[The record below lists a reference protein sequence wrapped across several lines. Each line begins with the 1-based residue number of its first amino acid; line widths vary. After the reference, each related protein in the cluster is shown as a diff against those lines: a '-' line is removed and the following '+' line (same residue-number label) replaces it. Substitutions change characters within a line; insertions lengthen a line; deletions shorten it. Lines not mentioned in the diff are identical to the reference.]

1 MTALSYAGEQVRL
14 YDHDRF
20 MSAIFAPAT
29 VREHLFALYA
39 FNIELAKVREIVSE
53 PLIGQ
58 MRLQWWRD
66 TLDKIYAGETI
77 KHEVARPLGAAIV
90 ACGIDRAA
98 FDPLI
103 DAREFDLDGVAPS
116 DLEALLTYA
125 EGTGAPVLA
134 IALQVTGGGLDPVAA
149 EIARLAGMGWALTG
163 LLRAVPFHA
172 RQHRLYLP
180 ADMLETAGVRVSRL
194 FDLKPEPGLYDV
206 VRTIGGRAQANFAA
220 ARKLVRKLPRPGRSP
235 ALLIELGQIYLGDLR
250 RARWNPITLETRP
263 QRRFTAARLALATLL
278 KGY

>member
-1 MTALSYAGEQVRL
+1 MTTLSYAGEQVRL

-20 MSAIFAPAT
+20 MTAIFAPAA

-77 KHEVARPLGAAIV
+77 KHEVARPLGAAIT
-90 ACGIDRAA
+90 ACGISRAA

-103 DAREFDLDGVAPS
+103 DAREFDLDGVPPAG
-116 DLEALLTYA
+116 LEAMLTYA
-125 EGTGAPVLA
+125 EGTGAPLLA
-134 IALQVTGGGLDPVAA
+134 IALQITGGLSPVVP
-149 EIARLAGMGWALTG
+149 EVARLAGMGWALTG

-180 ADMLETAGVRVSRL
+180 ADMLESAGVRVSRL
-194 FDLKPEPGLYDV
+194 FDLKPELALYDV
-206 VRTIGGRAQANFAA
+206 VRTIGEETQANFVA
-220 ARKLVRKLPRPGRSP
+220 ARKLVPMLPKAGRSP
-235 ALLIELGQIYLGDLR
+235 SLLIELGQIYLGDLG
-250 RARWNPITLETRP
+250 RAGWNPIALETRP
-263 QRRFTAARLALATLL
+263 RRRFTAARLALATLL

>member
-1 MTALSYAGEQVRL
+1 MTNLSYCAEQVRL

-20 MSAIFAPAT
+20 MTVIFAPAG

-66 TLDKIYAGETI
+66 TLDRRYAGQTI
-77 KHEVARPLGAAIV
+77 KHEVARPLGEAIV
-90 ACGIDRAA
+90 AAAVPRAA

-103 DAREFDLDGVAPS
+103 DAREFDLDMTPPD
-116 DLEALLTYA
+116 DLTALLNYA
-125 EGTGAPVLA
+125 EGTAAPVLG
-134 IALQVTGGGLDPVAA
+134 IALQIAGCGSEAA
-149 EIARLAGMGWALTG
+149 EVARLAGTAWALTG

-180 ADMLETAGVRVSRL
+180 SDMLADAGVRTSRL
-194 FDLKPEPGLYDV
+194 FNLKPEPGLAGI
-206 VRTIGGRAQANFAA
+206 VRTIGERARANFGA
-220 ARKLVRKLPRPGRSP
+220 ARKLVRKLPVAGRSP
-235 ALLIELGQIYLGDLR
+235 ALLIELGQLYLSDLQRSGWDPIALEKRPPR
-250 RARWNPITLETRP
+250 RL
-263 QRRFTAARLALATLL
+263 TAARLALAAVF

>member
-1 MTALSYAGEQVRL
+1 VTDLSYCADQVRL

-20 MSAIFAPAT
+20 MTVIFAPAPA
-29 VREHLFALYA
+29 REYLFALYA

-66 TLDKIYAGETI
+66 TLDLLYAGGTVQ
-77 KHEVARPLGAAIV
+77 HEVARPLGEAIV
-90 ACGIDRAA
+90 ASALPRAA

-103 DAREFDLDGVAPS
+103 DAREFDLEMTPPA
-116 DLEALLTYA
+116 DLAALLNYA
-125 EGTGAPVLA
+125 EGTAAPVLG
-134 IALQVTGGGLDPVAA
+134 IALQIAGCGSEAA
-149 EIARLAGMGWALTG
+149 EVARLAGTAWALTG

-180 ADMLETAGVRVSRL
+180 ADMLADAGVRTSRL
-194 FDLKPEPGLYDV
+194 FDLKPEPELSDV
-206 VRTIGGRAQANFAA
+206 IHTIGAQARANFAA
-220 ARKLVRKLPRPGRSP
+220 ARKLVRRLPRAGRSP
-235 ALLIELGQIYLGDLR
+235 ALLIELGQLYLGDLER
-250 RARWNPITLETRP
+250 SGWDPIALEKRLP
-263 QRRFTAARLALATLL
+263 RRFTAGRLALAAAL

>member
-1 MTALSYAGEQVRL
+1 MTALSYAGEQVCL

-20 MSAIFAPAT
+20 MTAIFAPAA
-29 VREHLFALYA
+29 VREYLFALYA

-66 TLDKIYAGETI
+66 VLDRIYAGDTI
-77 KHEVARPLGAAIV
+77 KHEVARPLGAAIA
-90 ACGIDRAA
+90 ACGIAREA

-103 DAREFDLDGVAPS
+103 DAREFDLDGVPPA
-116 DLEALLTYA
+116 DLSALLAYA
-125 EGTGAPVLA
+125 EGTGAPLLA
-134 IALQVTGGGLDPVAA
+134 IALRVAGGGLDPAA
-149 EIARLAGMGWALTG
+149 VEVSRLAGTGWALTG

-180 ADMLETAGVRVSRL
+180 TDELENAGVRVSRL
-194 FDLKPEPGLYDV
+194 FDLKPEPGLTDV
-206 VRTIGGRAQANFAA
+206 VRSIGDRAQANFVAS
-220 ARKLVRKLPRPGRSP
+220 RKLLRRLPKRGRSP
-235 ALLIELGQIYLGDLR
+235 ALLVELGQIYLGDLKQ
-250 RARWNPITLETRP
+250 AGWNPIALEAKP
-263 QRRFTAARLALATLL
+263 QRRFTAARLALAALF

>member
-20 MSAIFAPAT
+20 MTAIFAPAA

-39 FNIELAKVREIVSE
+39 FNIELAKTREIVSE

-66 TLDKIYAGETI
+66 TLDKVYAGETI

-90 ACGIDRAA
+90 ACGIAREV

-103 DAREFDLDGVAPS
+103 DAREFDLGGVPPA
-116 DLEALLTYA
+116 DLPALLAYA
-125 EGTGAPVLA
+125 EATGAPLLS
-134 IALQVTGGGLDPVAA
+134 IALRITGSLGPAA
-149 EIARLAGMGWALTG
+149 DQIARLAGTGWALTG

-180 ADMLETAGVRVSRL
+180 ADRLESAGVRISRL
-194 FDLKPEPGLYDV
+194 FDLKPEPALSDV
-206 VRTIGGRAQANFAA
+206 VRTIGELAQANFAA
-220 ARKLVRKLPRPGRSP
+220 ARKLVRKLPRAGRSP
-235 ALLIELGQIYLGDLR
+235 ALLVELGQIYLGDLR
-250 RARWNPITLETRP
+250 RVGWSPIALETRP

>member
-20 MSAIFAPAT
+20 MTAIFAPAA

-66 TLDKIYAGETI
+66 TLDRIYSGETI
-77 KHEVARPLGAAIV
+77 KHEVARPLGEAIA
-90 ACGIDRAA
+90 ACGISRVA

-103 DAREFDLDGVAPS
+103 DAREFDLDGVPPA
-116 DLEALLTYA
+116 DLSGLLTYA
-125 EGTGAPVLA
+125 EGTGAPLLA
-134 IALQVTGGGLDPVAA
+134 IALQIAGGLGPIAA
-149 EIARLAGMGWALTG
+149 EIARLAGTGWALTG

-180 ADMLETAGVRVSRL
+180 ADRLESAGVRVSRL
-194 FDLKPEPGLYDV
+194 FDLKPEPGLSDV
-206 VRTIGGRAQANFAA
+206 VRAIGELAQANFAA
-220 ARKLVRKLPRPGRSP
+220 ARKLVRMLPKEGRSP

-250 RARWNPITLETRP
+250 QAGWNPITLETRP
-263 QRRFTAARLALATLL
+263 LRRFTAARLALATLI